1 MYLEDCAFENCT
13 CLTAAHHTQNYCL
26 ANQKKDQPL
35 DYNVFNF
42 QVVLLKTKLFYNFSK
57 LSMYIESTP
66 CRPIQLSSTL
76 IFTYNSWL
84 ALVVFWC
91 GHLATELVYQK
102 VHHLLQV
109 QWVQFGSF
117 PSLSQGF
124 FCFLLLYS

>member
-13 CLTAAHHTQNYCL
+13 WLTAAHHTQNYCL

-84 ALVVFWC
+84 ALVV
-91 GHLATELVYQK
+91 L
-102 VHHLLQV
+102 
-109 QWVQFGSF
+109 
-117 PSLSQGF
+117 
-124 FCFLLLYS
+124 